1 MPSTT
6 RQALL
11 QALSAAGGAYISG
24 QQLAGQ
30 LGVSRAAVHKAA
42 AALTAQG
49 YALEAVSRR
58 GYRLLGG
65 DPFCAEAVGP
75 YPAPVQVYDTLESSN
90 RTAKLLALDGAP
102 HGTLVLTA
110 HQSAGRGR
118 LGRVFES
125 PAGKGVYLS
134 VLLRPAVPAAS
145 AQTATIGAAV
155 AVCRA
160 VQELCGL
167 ELGIK
172 WVNDLYYQGRKVCGI
187 LTEAGTDIESGQ
199 LEWLVVGIGLNLTTS
214 PADWPEEL
222 ARTAGSLYPGGP
234 APVGRAALAGA
245 IARELLGLC
254 PDFPCLDEYRALCDA
269 FYSRARR
276 DGAGASRFEDVVK
289 EMSGDAARPTPPK
302 PCSSMAAAS
311 SSSSARTA
319 APLPCATARSA
330 SAPPARPEPGLKA
343 GDSSTKNFFQKSA

>member
-145 AQTATIGAAV
+145 AQAATIGAAV

-172 WVNDLYYQGRKVCGI
+172 WVNDLYYQGKKVCGI
-187 LTEAGTDIESGQ
+187 LTEAGTDLESGR
-199 LEWLVVGIGLNLTTS
+199 LEWLVVGIGLNLTATA
-214 PADWPEEL
+214 ADWPPEL
-222 ARTAGSLYPGGP
+222 AEKAGSLYPGGP
-234 APVGRAALAGA
+234 APVSRAALAGA
-245 IARELLGLC
+245 IARQLLALC
-254 PDFPCLDEYRALCDA
+254 PAFDCLDEYRARCFVPGHWVTVCTVTETYAAKALAIDEEG
-269 FYSRARR
+269 RL
-276 DGAGASRFEDVVK
+276 VVQR
-289 EMSGDAARPTPPK
+289 ENGRSQALRCGEVTTRP
-302 PCSSMAAAS
+302 
-311 SSSSARTA
+311 ART
-319 APLPCATARSA
+319 
-330 SAPPARPEPGLKA
+330 E
-343 GDSSTKNFFQKSA
+343 